1 MKGLV
6 AARSWEPG
14 AWLSTVGAKKRVVEA
29 LRATKP
35 LLTWLDANVG
45 PSDEG
50 EASR

>member
-6 AARSWEPG
+6 AARSWEPA
-14 AWLSTVGAKKRVVEA
+14 AWLSTAGAKKRIVDA

-35 LLTWLDANVG
+35 LLTWLEKNVG
-45 PSDEG
+45 PSTEG